1 MNRNIT
7 FGNNLR
13 YYREKSDLTQ
23 KQLAEKIGYTEKSVS
38 KWETGSG
45 FPSFEILLNL
55 AEFLNVSLDELV
67 FEKNTSNFLL
77 GIDGGGTK
85 TVFKLTDENG
95 AVINTVCLGSA
106 NPNDVGMDNTIKLM
120 REGITEVARG
130 IPFNKITMFAGI
142 SGGGLTGFNAKILSR
157 FFDEFGFFAFGN
169 GSDVENLITLAE
181 EKKCVLVIMGTGFI
195 AYSLNGEKRKRIA
208 GWGQFFDESG
218 SGYSLGRDAITASL
232 RDSDGSGEKTILSFL
247 IKTAI
252 GETAE
257 EHLAAFYEGGKRYIA
272 SFAELVFKAYEMGDK
287 VAENILNKN
296 AEFVAN
302 VIDTA
307 LKDFSGENIPIL
319 FSGGIS
325 EKEKVLFPLIEKHL
339 SDKNCRLIRMKEEQV
354 DGALKKARLIF
365 NENSRETL
373 K

>member
-13 YYREKSDLTQ
+13 YFREKEGLTQ
-23 KQLAEKIGYTEKSVS
+23 KQLAENIGYTEKSVS
-38 KWETGSG
+38 KWETESG
-45 FPSFEILLNL
+45 FPSFEILLKL
-55 AEFLNVSLDELV
+55 SDFLNVSLDDLV
-67 FEKNTSNFLL
+67 FEKNIPNYFL

-95 AVINTVCLGSA
+95 AVINTICLGSA
-106 NPNDVGMDNTIKLM
+106 NPNDIGMDNTIKLL
-120 REGITEVARG
+120 REGITEASRG
-130 IPFNKITMFAGI
+130 IPFNKITLFAGI

-157 FFDEFGFFAFGN
+157 FFAEFGFFAFGN

-181 EKKCVLVIMGTGFI
+181 NEKCVLIIMGTGFI
-195 AYSLNGEKRKRIA
+195 AYALNGKKRKRIA
-208 GWGQFFDESG
+208 GWGQFFDEGG
-218 SGYSLGRDAITASL
+218 SGYTLGRDAITASL
-232 RDSDGSGEKTILSFL
+232 CDSDGSGEKTVLSSL
-247 IKTAI
+247 IKSAI

-257 EHLAAFYEGGKRYIA
+257 EHLARFYEGGKRYIA
-272 SFAELVFKAYEMGDK
+272 SFSELVFKAYEMGDK

-307 LKDFSGENIPIL
+307 LKDFSDENTPIL
-319 FSGGIS
+319 FSGGII
-325 EKEKVLFPLIEKHL
+325 EKENILFPLIEKHL
-339 SDKNCRLIRMKEEQV
+339 TSKNCHLLRMKEEQV
-354 DGALKKARLIF
+354 DGALRRARLIF
-365 NENSRETL
+365 EEKLGKNL